1 MRTFAASP
9 SFDELLRRLAFGE
22 PQQGA
27 PAGTVPAPLV
37 IGWGRQDRVCFPQ
50 QARRALAL
58 FPDARLHWFEN
69 CGHFPQWDA
78 PDETVRL
85 VLAATGGRAL
95 PGWVSAAELPAERPR
110 WVAVL
115 GLGTALALGGL
126 WLALRKR

>member
-1 MRTFAASP
+1 
-9 SFDELLRRLAFGE
+9 
-22 PQQGA
+22 
-27 PAGTVPAPLV
+27 
-37 IGWGRQDRVCFPQ
+37 
-50 QARRALAL
+50 L